1 MQNKLLII
9 AAITV
14 FSFTLNLNGQKMV
27 TSPFARFNLGSLEP
41 ASPFRGMAMGGT
53 GIAMRDKSSLYFSN
67 PASYS
72 SLDTNS
78 FVFDFGLDFSYN
90 VITGSN
96 GSYKS
101 DDMNFDHLIIGFP
114 VARNFGFAFG
124 LVPYSNG
131 YYNLYQTVVEG
142 DPGYD
147 ETTGEYSTYHQGSG
161 NLSNFF
167 IGSGI
172 NITKNIAIG
181 ANMTIMSG
189 KIERANQFVF
199 SRYTNGFSTNIYEK
213 FELRGINFD
222 MGMQYMADLKKD
234 YFLVAGASLTSRKS
248 YKSIS
253 ENGILMVS
261 GYSAIDTLSYTKDSQ
276 TKATIPY
283 SLKLGISM
291 GKKNKF
297 VAGLDY
303 LATKWTNARIPG
315 ESGYLADSKN
325 INLGIEF
332 IPDKFS
338 NYSYLNRI
346 EYRIGAHYA
355 DNYLV
360 INGKQI
366 RELGV
371 SAGLGL
377 SMRRSVSKT
386 NIFFDLTRKDGP
398 ANSGFKYENYYTL
411 GVSLNL
417 WDGLWFMQRKYE

>member
-14 FSFTLNLNGQKMV
+14 FSFAFDLNGQKMV
-27 TSPFARFNLGSLEP
+27 TSPFARFNLGSLEH
-41 ASPFRGMAMGGT
+41 AGPFRGMAMGGT
-53 GIAMRDKSSLYFSN
+53 GIAMRDNSSLYFSN

-72 SLDTNS
+72 SIDTNS
-78 FVFDFGLDFSYN
+78 FVFDFGLDFSIS
-90 VITGSN
+90 VISGNTSR
-96 GSYKS
+96 YKS
-101 DDMNFDHLIIGFP
+101 DDMNFHHLIIGFP
-114 VARNFGFAFG
+114 LARNFGFACG

-131 YYNLYQTVVEG
+131 YYNLYQPVLKG
-142 DPGYD
+142 DPGYN

-167 IGSGI
+167 VGTGI
-172 NITKNIAIG
+172 NITSNIAIG

-199 SRYTNGFSTNIYEK
+199 SSYTNGFSTNLYEK

-222 MGMQYMADLKKD
+222 LGLQYMAHLKKD
-234 YFLVAGASLTSRKS
+234 YFLIAGASITSRKS
-248 YKSIS
+248 YKSIY
-253 ENGILMVS
+253 ENGTLMIS
-261 GYSAIDTLSYTKDSQ
+261 GYSAIDTITYSKDNL
-276 TKATIPY
+276 TKAIIPY
-283 SLKLGISM
+283 TMKLGISL

-297 VAGLDY
+297 VAGIDY
-303 LATKWTNARIPG
+303 LATKWTHASLPG
-315 ESGYLADSKN
+315 VSGYLADSKN
-325 INLGIEF
+325 INLGVEF

-338 NYSYLNRI
+338 NYSYFNRI
-346 EYRIGAHYA
+346 EYRIGAHFA
-355 DNYLV
+355 DSYLI

-377 SMRRSVSKT
+377 MMKRSPSKT

-398 ANSGFKYENYYTL
+398 TNSGFKYENYYTM
-411 GVSLNL
+411 GISINL
-417 WDGLWFMQRKYE
+417 WDGLWFWQRKYD